1 MIAIS
6 AWQAHTRRITELFT
20 DANPDDEVWTGAD
33 GSIIID
39 GDGEM
44 YVQDEHAF
52 TTEYTLAGTVA
63 AWLGDADA

>member
-1 MIAIS
+1 MITIS
-6 AWQAHTRRITELFT
+6 AWQAHTSSIATLFA

-44 YVQDEHAF
+44 YVQDADAF
-52 TTEYTLAGTVA
+52 TTEYTLAGTVSE
-63 AWLGDADA
+63 WLRDADA